1 VSGRAGAAD
10 SAGQTG
16 GAIQKSGVRKITTC
30 LWLLAAGAPAA
41 PAALQ
46 WTTTDIALRT
56 EVGQEEAVAV
66 FPFRNTGDK
75 PVRIVAV
82 DPSCSCMSADPNK
95 ESYAPGEAGEIRVVA
110 ALTGFVGHLRRAIAV
125 ETDDATGRF
134 ATLTLTLD
142 IPEPVVISPRF
153 LLWRVG
159 DRPEEKPL
167 EIILADPDKSQ
178 LGEVDCQ
185 PPLFSVRLTPPQA
198 GRCRLL
204 VKPADTRRPAEAT
217 IRLTVTI
224 AGRPQSY
231 VIYAAVR

>member
-1 VSGRAGAAD
+1 
-10 SAGQTG
+10 
-16 GAIQKSGVRKITTC
+16 
-30 LWLLAAGAPAA
+30 
-41 PAALQ
+41 
-46 WTTTDIALRT
+46 
-56 EVGQEEAVAV
+56 
-66 FPFRNTGDK
+66 
-75 PVRIVAV
+75 
-82 DPSCSCMSADPNK
+82 
-95 ESYAPGEAGEIRVVA
+95 RVVA
-110 ALTGFVGHLRRAIAV
+110 ALTGFAGHLRRAIAV

-142 IPEPVVISPRF
+142 VPEPVMISPRF
-153 LLWRVG
+153 LLWQVG
-159 DRPEEKPL
+159 GRPEEKPL

-204 VKPADTRRPAEAT
+204 VKPADTQRPAEAT